1 MAQLKTTFA
10 GLTLNN
16 PIIVSSSGLTDSPEK
31 IKKLE
36 EAGAGAVVLKSVFE
50 EQITLQAG
58 AMHGYGTPEADD
70 YLNAYIRSHTLNEHI
85 SLIEETKKACAIP
98 VIASINCYSDNEW
111 TDFAKLMEKA
121 GADALEINILSLQ
134 TEKDYIPGSFE
145 QRHINILRHVK
156 KEVNTPVIM
165 KLGNN
170 LTNPIFLIDQLYA
183 NGADA
188 VVLFNRFYQPDID
201 IDNFTFG
208 STNRMSTE
216 QELADRL
223 RWTAIASAT
232 VPQLDYAI
240 SGGIHNGKGLI
251 KAILAGACATE
262 ICSAIYQNGSETIK
276 AMLNELTEWMNSK
289 GFHTLTQF
297 KAKMNAKAA
306 GEINPFERTQFM
318 KYYSNYTE

>member
-134 TEKDYIPGSFE
+134 TE
-145 QRHINILRHVK
+145 
-156 KEVNTPVIM
+156 
-165 KLGNN
+165 
-170 LTNPIFLIDQLYA
+170 
-183 NGADA
+183 ADA

>member
-1 MAQLKTTFA
+1 
-10 GLTLNN
+10 
-16 PIIVSSSGLTDSPEK
+16 
-31 IKKLE
+31 
-36 EAGAGAVVLKSVFE
+36 
-50 EQITLQAG
+50 
-58 AMHGYGTPEADD
+58 
-70 YLNAYIRSHTLNEHI
+70 
-85 SLIEETKKACAIP
+85 
-98 VIASINCYSDNEW
+98 
-111 TDFAKLMEKA
+111 
-121 GADALEINILSLQ
+121 
-134 TEKDYIPGSFE
+134 
-145 QRHINILRHVK
+145 
-156 KEVNTPVIM
+156 
-165 KLGNN
+165 
-170 LTNPIFLIDQLYA
+170 
-183 NGADA
+183 
-188 VVLFNRFYQPDID
+188 
-201 IDNFTFG
+201 
-208 STNRMSTE
+208 MSTE

-262 ICSAIYQNGSETIK
+262 ICSAIYQNGPETIK

>member
-145 QRHINILRHVK
+145 Q
-156 KEVNTPVIM
+156 
-165 KLGNN
+165 
-170 LTNPIFLIDQLYA
+170 
-183 NGADA
+183 ADA

-262 ICSAIYQNGSETIK
+262 ICSAIYQNGPETIK

>member
-10 GLTLNN
+10 GLTLKN
-16 PIIVSSSGLTDSPEK
+16 PIVISSSGLTNSPEK

-50 EQITLQAG
+50 EQINMQAG
-58 AMHGYGTPEADD
+58 TMHGYGAPEADD
-70 YLNAYIRSHTLNEHI
+70 YLNAYVRSHALNGHI
-85 SLIEETKKACAIP
+85 SLIEETKKTCTIP

-111 TDFAKLMEKA
+111 VDFAKLMENA

-134 TEKDYIPGSFE
+134 TEKEYIPGSFE

-156 KEVNTPVIM
+156 KEVKIPVIM
-165 KLGNN
+165 KLGSNF
-170 LTNPIFLIDQLYA
+170 TNPVALIEQLYA

-262 ICSAIYQNGSETIK
+262 ICSAIYQNGPETIK

>member
-111 TDFAKLMEKA
+111 ADFAKLMEKA

-156 KEVNTPVIM
+156 KEVNIPVIM
-165 KLGNN
+165 KLGSNFTNPVALIEQSVITTQENTSSIKYRESIYCSLLQTVLYTTIIVYLPN
-170 LTNPIFLIDQLYA
+170 LTFVNGTQHNAVTCLCVNTHSNTIEQNVRSSKIHIFYLNRRHINSIGPSFTYQYISKSHSRNNPSVI
-183 NGADA
+183 
-188 VVLFNRFYQPDID
+188 
-201 IDNFTFG
+201 
-208 STNRMSTE
+208 
-216 QELADRL
+216 
-223 RWTAIASAT
+223 
-232 VPQLDYAI
+232 
-240 SGGIHNGKGLI
+240 
-251 KAILAGACATE
+251 
-262 ICSAIYQNGSETIK
+262 
-276 AMLNELTEWMNSK
+276 
-289 GFHTLTQF
+289 
-297 KAKMNAKAA
+297 
-306 GEINPFERTQFM
+306 
-318 KYYSNYTE
+318 